1 MPQNPEKKG
10 TCQMQSSHSLS
21 RLSVTFSDS
30 HAVVDAGLLLPATLA
45 EKLGLRDLI
54 DEHVGLG
61 GRAGAGTSGVKA
73 MTLIFSALAGG
84 ECIDDA
90 GLLRAGRT
98 PAVLGQDVR
107 APSTLGTFLRSFTWG
122 HALQLDAVS
131 RRLLARAWA
140 SGAGP
145 GDQPFT
151 MDVDSTICE
160 TYGLKK
166 AGGSRFTYT
175 HTRGY
180 HPLLAVAAGTG
191 EVLHARLRGGPA
203 HTSRGAA
210 RFIAETVERVRGA
223 KATGPLTLRAD
234 SGFYSKKVV
243 EACRKRKVR
252 FSITMRIHQKL
263 RATLAALPEEAW
275 TAIPYFLPG
284 AAVAETTYTPF
295 GRKGTPVRLIVRRV
309 PPTPGSQL
317 ALFTTYDYHAFI
329 CDREGETLTLEA
341 DHRRHAE
348 IENVVR
354 DLKYGVGLNHL
365 PSGKFGANAAWLAFQ
380 VMAHNL
386 GLWVNRLGLCGAP
399 LRMKTLRRRYLALPG
414 RLTSGRRRF
423 FLALPAAWPWR
434 EGFLAALSRL
444 RSLPLLV

>member
-1 MPQNPEKKG
+1 M
-10 TCQMQSSHSLS
+10 CI
-21 RLSVTFSDS
+21 
-30 HAVVDAGLLLPATLA
+30 
-45 EKLGLRDLI
+45 RD
-54 DEHVGLG
+54 
-61 GRAGAGTSGVKA
+61 R
-73 MTLIFSALAGG
+73 
-84 ECIDDA
+84 
-90 GLLRAGRT
+90 
-98 PAVLGQDVR
+98 R

-131 RRLLARAWA
+131 RRLLARTWA

-145 GDQPFT
+145 GDAPFT
-151 MDVDSTICE
+151 IDVDSTICE

-175 HTRGY
+175 HVRGY

-203 HTSRGAA
+203 HTAKGAA
-210 RFIAETVERVRGA
+210 RFIAETITRVQAA

-243 EACRKRKVR
+243 EACRKRGVR
-252 FSITMRIHQKL
+252 FSITMRIHKKL
-263 RATLAALPEEAW
+263 RALLAALPEEAF

-284 AAVAETTYTPF
+284 AGVAETTYTPF
-295 GRKGTPVRLIVRRV
+295 GKKGTPVRLIVRRV

-317 ALFTTYDYHAFI
+317 ALFATYDYHAFI
-329 CDREGETLTLEA
+329 SDRTGETLALEA

-348 IENVVR
+348 IENTIR

-365 PSGKFGANAAWLAFQ
+365 PSGKCEANAAWLAFQ

-386 GLWVNRLGLCGAP
+386 GLWVNSLGLKEAT
-399 LRMKTLRRRYLALPG
+399 LRMKTLRRRYLSLPG
-414 RLTSGRRRF
+414 RLTRSARRF
-423 FLALPAAWPWR
+423 RLALPVAWPWR
-434 EGFLAALSRL
+434 AEFLSALTRL
-444 RSLPLLV
+444 RSLPLLT

>member
-1 MPQNPEKKG
+1 
-10 TCQMQSSHSLS
+10 MQSCHSLD
-21 RLSVTFSDS
+21 RLSVAFSDR
-30 HAVVDAGLLLPATLA
+30 HAVAGAGLLLPAALA

-54 DEHVGLG
+54 DHHVHLG
-61 GRAGAGTSGVKA
+61 SAPGSGNAGVKG

-84 ECIDDA
+84 DSIEDA
-90 GLLRAGRT
+90 GLLRAGAT
-98 PAVLGQDVR
+98 EAVLGGEVR
-107 APSTLGTFLRSFTWG
+107 APSTLGTFLRAFTWG

-131 RRLLARAWA
+131 RRLLARAWSA
-140 SGAGP
+140 GAGP
-145 GDQPFT
+145 GDAPFT
-151 MDVDSTICE
+151 IDVDSTICE
-160 TYGLKK
+160 TYGLHK

-175 HTRGY
+175 GGRGY

-191 EVLHARLRGGPA
+191 EVLHSRLRGGSA

-243 EACRKRKVR
+243 EACRRRGVR
-252 FSITMRIHQKL
+252 FSVTIRLHQKL
-263 RATLAALPEEAW
+263 RALLAALPEEAW

-295 GRKGTPVRLIVRRV
+295 GKKGTPVRLIVRRV

-317 ALFTTYDYHAFI
+317 ALFATYDYHAFI
-329 CDREGETLTLEA
+329 SDREGETLTLEA

-348 IENVVR
+348 IENTIR

-380 VMAHNL
+380 VTAHNL
-386 GLWVNRLGLCGAP
+386 GLWVNRLGLNGAP

-414 RLTSGRRRF
+414 RLTRSARRF
-423 FLALPAAWPWR
+423 RLALPVAWPWR
-434 EGFLAALSRL
+434 EEFMAALTRL